1 MTVLVATNNIFLQSR
16 AIICRKPKRHRRK
29 GRNPTQQLLD
39 VSKTCRA
46 STLLDCGML
55 ADRKAVCRK
64 VMMVKTLQI
73 NSDGLR
79 VIVLRCVIVIGFG
92 VSLLL
97 LSSVEVLDAIAI
109 VSIVATQVLLGGL
122 IWRKIRDSAPIEIAE
137 FLGMGSAVGF
147 SLALISSQ
155 VFREI
160 LPRSIAWLVL
170 LLVVCG
176 LCYFV
181 KNRSLTDEAPVVKS
195 EIKSEPKFGRVAR
208 S

>member
-1 MTVLVATNNIFLQSR
+1 MAER
-16 AIICRKPKRHRRK
+16 KAICRK
-29 GRNPTQQLLD
+29 
-39 VSKTCRA
+39 VI
-46 STLLDCGML
+46 
-55 ADRKAVCRK
+55 
-64 VMMVKTLQI
+64 MVKTLQTD
-73 NSDGLR
+73 SDVMR

-97 LSSVEVLDAIAI
+97 LSSLEVLDAIAI
-109 VSIVATQVLLGGL
+109 ILIVATQVLLGGL
-122 IWRKIRDSAPIEIAE
+122 IWRKIRDSAPIEVAE
-137 FLGMGSAVGF
+137 FIGMGSAVGF

-181 KNRSLTDEAPVVKS
+181 KNMSLTDEAPVQKVKLKES
-195 EIKSEPKFGRVAR
+195 QNLSFR
-208 S
+208 SSFAGH